1 MNTFATKE
9 SNFVN
14 KALLRLRWF
23 FNSKLYPL
31 ILVLFALISHTFSI
45 EELGISVILATALP
59 ALLICDD
66 MKFFISPL
74 IVFIFMFS
82 ERSVSSGKFYK
93 TPYLIAILCGAIVL
107 SLFLIAHFVL
117 YRKSVQIKGFISSK
131 LTWGIVLLSASILFN
146 GALNFENYQF
156 ENLIYASAFILALFL
171 VFFVFSINTKESSG
185 LSDYVIFVLFLVSIM
200 LTLQLY
206 LSFINQIQI
215 VDGQIVKESI
225 KVGWGMWNNIGGM
238 LAFLLPVHF
247 YYASK
252 IKRFGP
258 LFYLTAL
265 ISFTAI
271 ALTLSRSSLLTAGI
285 IAVACTAICCF
296 KGNNKIA
303 NRIITG
309 VLTILCIVGI
319 IVFWG
324 KISSILGD
332 YLSRGLDDNG
342 RFEMYLHGLFNFI
355 ENPIFG
361 GGFYSSY
368 ATEHMFIAF
377 LPYRYHNTIIQMMAT
392 CGCFGIISYLY
403 HRYQTVMLI
412 WEKKKRLSTIFIAL
426 CIVALLLS
434 SMLDNHF
441 FNLYP
446 TFIYA
451 IMLVAVEKT
460 IDNK

>member
-1 MNTFATKE
+1 MDTSVTKNFNFA
-9 SNFVN
+9 N
-14 KALLRLRWF
+14 KTLLRLRWF

-31 ILVLFALISHTFSI
+31 ILVFFALISHTFSI
-45 EELGISVILATALP
+45 EELGITIILATALP

-82 ERSVSSGKFYK
+82 EKSVSSGKFYK
-93 TPYLIAILCGAIVL
+93 TPYLVAILCGAIVL
-107 SLFLIAHFVL
+107 SLFLIAHFVI
-117 YRKSVQIKGFISSK
+117 YRKSINIKGFTSSR
-131 LTWGIVLLSASILFN
+131 LTWGIIFLSASILLN

-171 VFFVFSINTKESSG
+171 VFFVFSINTKESSS
-185 LSDYVIFVLFLVSIM
+185 LIDYVIFVLFLVSIM

-215 VDGQIVKESI
+215 VNGQIVKESI

-252 IKRFGP
+252 IKTLGP

-265 ISFTAI
+265 LSFAAI
-271 ALTLSRSSLLTAGI
+271 ALTLSRSSLLTSAI
-285 IAVACTAICCF
+285 IIVICAIICCF

-309 VLTILCIVGI
+309 VLATLCIIGI
-319 IVFWG
+319 IALWG

-332 YLSRGLDDNG
+332 YLTRGFDDNG

-377 LPYRYHNTIIQMMAT
+377 LPYRYHNTVIQMMAT
-392 CGCFGIISYLY
+392 CGCFGILAYMY
-403 HRYQTVMLI
+403 HRYQTVMLF
-412 WEKKKRLSTIFIAL
+412 WEKKKRLSTIFSGL

-451 IMLVAVEKT
+451 VILVAVEKT
-460 IDNK
+460 IDN

>member
-1 MNTFATKE
+1 MDTSASKGSCFA
-9 SNFVN
+9 N
-14 KALLRLRWF
+14 KTILKLRWF

-31 ILVLFALISHTFSI
+31 ILVFFALISHTFSI
-45 EELGISVILATALP
+45 EELGITIILATALP

-82 ERSVSSGKFYK
+82 EKSVSSGKFYK
-93 TPYLIAILCGAIVL
+93 TPYLIAILCGAVVL
-107 SLFLIAHFVL
+107 SLFLIAHFII
-117 YRKSVQIKGFISSK
+117 YRKSIRIKGFTNSRLI
-131 LTWGIVLLSASILFN
+131 WGIVFLSASILLN

-185 LSDYVIFVLFLVSIM
+185 LIDYVIFVLFLISIM

-206 LSFINQIQI
+206 LSFIGQIQI
-215 VDGQIVKESI
+215 VNGQIVKESI

-247 YYASK
+247 YYVSK
-252 IKRFGP
+252 IKKLGP
-258 LFYLTAL
+258 LFYLTAI
-265 ISFTAI
+265 ISFVAI
-271 ALTLSRSSLLTAGI
+271 ALTLSRSSLLTS
-285 IAVACTAICCF
+285 AVIVLICAIVCCF

-309 VLTILCIVGI
+309 ILAILCVVGI
-319 IVFWG
+319 IALWG

-392 CGCFGIISYLY
+392 CGSFGILAYMY
-403 HRYQTVMLI
+403 HRYQTVMLF
-412 WEKKKRLSTIFIAL
+412 WEKKKRLSTIFTAL

-434 SMLDNHF
+434 SLLDNHF

-446 TFIYA
+446 TFMYA
-451 IMLVAVEKT
+451 VILVAVEKT
-460 IDNK
+460 TD